1 LPSAG
6 VALMAAALI
15 AGTSPSI
22 SPHAQRRAVLAGLAL
37 PIVLW
42 PVYHSRNRNSVRE
55 AELSAQTI
63 GALQRVAK
71 EHGEGSVVL
80 LRDDRS
86 QKPSLD
92 NAFGTLIQD
101 AADLMVTPP
110 IKVWIDPPPVDAALA
125 GLQPPSHVDIVLT
138 LRDGRLLQAP

>member
-1 LPSAG
+1 
-6 VALMAAALI
+6 MAQKTWLSS
-15 AGTSPSI
+15 GTSPSI
-22 SPHAQRRAVLAGLAL
+22 STPVQRRSVLAGLAL
-37 PIVLW
+37 PILLW

-63 GALQRVAK
+63 SALQRVAGG
-71 EHGEGSVVL
+71 HGEGAVVV

-92 NAFGTLIQD
+92 NSFGTLIQD

-138 LRDGRLLQAP
+138 LRDGQLMPAP